1 MTPDISGTWR
11 GLLDTGAVR
20 AKLAFQLEPGAEVG
34 VAWLATRD
42 QGDIAL
48 PPVHG
53 GDRLAFVAP
62 DFNIVLELAPDPD
75 GAALCG
81 ECRLAGCAFP
91 VRLERGGPA
100 SEAHAPRPQTP
111 RGPAPYESRP
121 VAFPAADGARLAG
134 TLTLP
139 DIAAPHAAV
148 ILSTW
153 HGRVDRDQTT
163 AGHKPFAVWADEL
176 SRRGLATLRFD
187 KRGAGASEG
196 DFHQVTTADST
207 DDLAQAVALLRRTPG
222 IDPDRIAL
230 FGHSEGG
237 HISADLAAT
246 DPRIAACVLLTPSGV
261 PEAEI
266 LATDL
271 FRAARAV
278 GGRPLWPERSL
289 QLALDMSEAGRTAK
303 TGAEAVAR
311 TRAILAREAKA
322 GRFPAAQIERR
333 AAMVGSP
340 WWRHWSA
347 YEHVASLAR
356 LTCPTLAVFAG
367 CDLQTPPEHHAP
379 KVRAALAG
387 NPRASVVDL
396 PDLNH
401 FLQPAITGAH
411 SEYGAIAQTLAPAAI
426 DKVCGWLV
434 KTLRP

>member
-1 MTPDISGTWR
+1 MTPDISGAWR
-11 GLLDTGAVR
+11 GVLDTGAVR
-20 AKLAFQLEPGAEVG
+20 AKLTLHLEPGEQGG

-48 PPVHG
+48 PLTHR
-53 GDRLAFVAP
+53 GDRLTFLAP
-62 DFNIVLELAPDPD
+62 AFNIVLDLAPDPC
-75 GAALCG
+75 GATLAG

-91 VRLERGGPA
+91 VRLGRGGMA
-100 SEAHAPRPQTP
+100 SEARAPRPQTP
-111 RGPAPYESRP
+111 RGPTPYESRP
-121 VAFPAADGARLAG
+121 VAFPAAQGAKLAG

-139 DIAAPHAAV
+139 ADGAPSAAV

-163 AGHKPFAVWADEL
+163 AGHKPFAIWADRL

-187 KRGAGASEG
+187 KRGAGSSEG
-196 DFHQVTTADST
+196 DFDQVTTADSV

-222 IDPDRIAL
+222 VDPDRVAL

-237 HISADLAAT
+237 HISADLAAA

-261 PEAEI
+261 AEEETF
-266 LATDL
+266 ATDL

-289 QLALDMSEAGRTAK
+289 QLALDLAEAGRTAE
-303 TGAEAVAR
+303 TSLEAVAR
-311 TRAILAREAKA
+311 TRAILAREAEA

-340 WWRHWSA
+340 WWRRW
-347 YEHVASLAR
+347 LAHDHTAGLVR
-356 LTCPTLAVFAG
+356 LTCPTLVVFAG
-367 CDLQTPPEHHAP
+367 RDLQTPPEHHAP

-387 NPRASVVDL
+387 NPRACVL
-396 PDLNH
+396 ELAGLNH

-411 SEYGAIAQTLAPAAI
+411 SEYAAIAQTLAPAAI
-426 DKVCGWLV
+426 ETVCGWLV
-434 KTLRP
+434 GTLRP